1 MVAGL
6 HRVGSVAAF
15 IAAIYFLILFNVIPL
30 PFFNAETTGQIVSLL
45 PWWLLVSFGA
55 YSLWSI
61 GWGLLTLRECSEAYE
76 ELLSEI
82 AEAKDDLRTKGV
94 TVD

>member
-1 MVAGL
+1 MARA
-6 HRVGSVAAF
+6 HRVGSVAAL
-15 IAAIYFLILFNVIPL
+15 IAAVHFLVLFNIIHVPL
-30 PFFNAETTGQIVSLL
+30 FGAETTSQIISLL

-61 GWGLLTLRECSEAYE
+61 GWGLLTLRECPEAYE
-76 ELLSEI
+76 ELIEEI
-82 AEAKDDLRTKGV
+82 AEAKNDLRTKGV